1 MAGQFSEVKLTLV
14 CQVSKA
20 KANHKVDTSNKLLRS
35 INFSGDGKVVYLG
48 NIAAAI
54 ISQLEN
60 PETPEFIKMPNYNEQ
75 KWQMKTNSGSSFIQ
89 LKQAKELISRAIS
102 LGAPA
107 YNACMCRVH

>member
-14 CQVSKA
+14 CQVSKG
-20 KANHKVDTSNKLLRS
+20 KPIIRS
-35 INFSGDGKVVYLG
+35 IPAINYWRINFPGDGKVVYLG

-75 KWQMKTNSGSSFIQ
+75 KWQMKTNSGN
-89 LKQAKELISRAIS
+89 LK
-102 LGAPA
+102 
-107 YNACMCRVH
+107 